1 MTKSTAPEGDLA
13 RVRVAVRPRIPPRL
27 RKRIA
32 PLLLVL
38 AIVLFWEN
46 FNWLFDQPDYIL
58 PPLSQIVETA
68 IVGARDRYI
77 PNGWI
82 TLQEII
88 YGFLMGVS
96 VGLILGVAVFH
107 SETIKDAVLPLII
120 SSQAIP
126 TLAIAPI
133 LVIWF
138 GFGMLPK
145 VLIAAIIVFFP
156 VFVNTFAGF
165 NSIDR
170 DSINL
175 MDSLGASKWQIFW
188 KVRTPGAAPYIFTG
202 LKIAATISPIGAIV
216 GEWVGASKG
225 LGPVMIAANAGFKTS
240 IVFAAIL
247 YLALMAVTLFLLVG
261 LAERWLIP
269 WHFIKTEKQRS

>member
-1 MTKSTAPEGDLA
+1 
-13 RVRVAVRPRIPPRL
+13 
-27 RKRIA
+27 
-32 PLLLVL
+32 
-38 AIVLFWEN
+38 
-46 FNWLFDQPDYIL
+46 
-58 PPLSQIVETA
+58 
-68 IVGARDRYI
+68 
-77 PNGWI
+77 
-82 TLQEII
+82 
-88 YGFLMGVS
+88 MGVS

-175 MDSLGASKWQIFW
+175 MDSLGASKWKIFW

-202 LKIAATISPIGAIV
+202 LKIAATISPIGVIV